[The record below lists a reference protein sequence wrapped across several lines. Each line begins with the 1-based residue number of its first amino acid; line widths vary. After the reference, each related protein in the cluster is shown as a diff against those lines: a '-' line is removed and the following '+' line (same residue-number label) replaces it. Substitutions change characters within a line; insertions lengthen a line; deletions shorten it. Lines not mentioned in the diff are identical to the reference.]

1 MHFKQTVLECLG
13 TEFTARLLH
22 VLCRM
27 LRGEQEEH
35 NPLSEE
41 ECSKL
46 QMVVDAYVNNPS
58 AEPTLPISGDMRMI
72 RSACRCLNLS

>member
-1 MHFKQTVLECLG
+1 M
-13 TEFTARLLH
+13 LH
-22 VLCRM
+22 VCCRM

-58 AEPTLPISGDMRMI
+58 TESTLPISGDMRMI
-72 RSACRCLNLS
+72 RCVQGHEVHPNMHAVFPNSCGA